1 MEYIKFTDEEIK
13 AINKYLTFCVTNNK
27 KCKTCICRHTNVLD
41 NTKQSCYF
49 AAGCFL
55 NSQSLYVENKK
66 LSAG

>member
-1 MEYIKFTDEEIK
+1 MEYIKFTDKEIT

-55 NSQSLYVENKK
+55 NSQSLYIENKK